1 MHLIY
6 CTRDDLLSALPPG
19 GNAAEIGVATGAFS
33 QVILNR
39 TRPRLLHLV
48 DPWEFQDREDYR
60 EDRNNVAQ
68 DVADKRYNDVK
79 ARFAGQIESG
89 QVALHRAFSTDA
101 AGDIADGSLD
111 WVFIDAMHTRDAV
124 LEDLTTW
131 SSKVKADGFILGHDY
146 ANHTRA
152 LEAEFGVVE
161 AVQEFCQS
169 NRYHFAFL
177 TAEPFPSYLIVKDVA
192 SEAWARLKHTV
203 IKHLPC
209 VVELTDPFALKY
221 KQREYNVG
229 DGSTKVVFSFSP
241 LPDQPAADR
250 ACADTLG
257 EVVPLLCRPG
267 TLVDTAAGRHG
278 DSLAALDGV
287 RILGFEPSPASYV
300 ALFNRF
306 AAGGALPGHVTFH
319 NAAAGAAVEAV
330 HRLTLPIDQF
340 ELADL
345 AFLTIEADGGEADIL
360 QGAADTIGR
369 CKPVIR
375 LGAPADRAESAAA
388 VLDPLGYRGF
398 VLSNGLMTDYA
409 TYKGTGADA
418 ILFVRQD
425 DLWALQR
432 LAQLASDLFAKA
444 QLKAS

>member
-19 GNAAEIGVATGAFS
+19 GAAAEIGVATGAFS

-48 DPWEFQDREDYR
+48 DPWEFQDREDYL

-68 DVADKRYNDVK
+68 DVADKRYNEVK
-79 ARFAGQIESG
+79 ARFASQIESG

-101 AGDIADGSLD
+101 AREVADSSLD

-131 SSKVKADGFILGHDY
+131 SAKVKSDGFILGHDY

-152 LEAEFGVVE
+152 LQAEFGVVE
-161 AVQEFCQS
+161 AVREFCEA
-169 NRYHFAFL
+169 NGYHFAFL
-177 TAEPFPSYLIVKDVA
+177 TAEPFPSYLIVKDIA
-192 SEAWARLKHTV
+192 SAAWARLKQTV

-209 VVELTDPFALKY
+209 VVELTDPFALTY
-221 KQREYNVG
+221 KQREYDVG
-229 DGSTKVVFSFSP
+229 DGTKVVFSFSP
-241 LPDQPAADR
+241 LPVRAADGVTDDDR
-250 ACADTLG
+250 LG

-267 TLVDTAAGRHG
+267 TLIDTAAGRHG
-278 DSLAALDGV
+278 ETLAALDGV
-287 RILGFEPSPASYV
+287 PVIGFEPSSAGYF
-300 ALFNRF
+300 ALFNRL
-306 AAGGALPGHVTFH
+306 APAGSLPAHIALHH
-319 NAAAGAAVEAV
+319 AAAGAAVAAGR
-330 HRLTLPIDQF
+330 RLTLPIDQF
-340 ELADL
+340 ALSDL
-345 AFLTIEADGGEADIL
+345 AFLNIEADGNEEDIL
-360 QGAADTIGR
+360 RGAADTIAR

-375 LGAPADRAESAAA
+375 LGAPAGRAESAA
-388 VLDPLGYRGF
+388 VLLDPSGYRGF
-398 VLSNGLMTDYA
+398 VLSNGLMTDHGSYQGA
-409 TYKGTGADA
+409 GADS
-418 ILFVRQD
+418 ILFIRQD